1 MMITFT
7 FPFTSFVSLL
17 LCLCDFIS
25 SLTFFVALPLHFHDE
40 YLDRPQ
46 SPSRQHSQLHQSLVC
61 ILHISSSHRNRSSM
75 FWSACLSSTAHALQC
90 NEQISNLGC
99 FDVTNSPF
107 VHFFESSASINKT
120 VTGLCTFLLDK
131 NVYHECAM
139 LQPDLLTK
147 KARQPSVFER
157 AVFQGSVK
165 PFRSACEMVR
175 KCLAEHISCVTICWF
190 CFQNQQFEL
199 HLNFASCVEVRKS
212 AI

>member
-61 ILHISSSHRNRSSM
+61 ILHISSRPPKQKLGVPV
-75 FWSACLSSTAHALQC
+75 CSTAHALQC

-107 VHFFESSASINKT
+107 VHFFKSSASINKT

-147 KARQPSVFER
+147 KARQPSVRFLQSALFLTKTVAEYLNGL
-157 AVFQGSVK
+157 F
-165 PFRSACEMVR
+165 FRGR
-175 KCLAEHISCVTICWF
+175 
-190 CFQNQQFEL
+190 
-199 HLNFASCVEVRKS
+199 
-212 AI
+212 